1 MENRIALM
9 GLMRRMS
16 DGLDI
21 CVIEEQGGLQAG
33 FVGKPALEGLIGN
46 KYSRDLCLLSR

>member
-9 GLMRRMS
+9 GLTRRTS

-21 CVIEEQGGLQAG
+21 CVVEEQYGLQAG
-33 FVGKPALEGLIGN
+33 FVGRPALEGLIGN
-46 KYSRDLCLLSR
+46 KYSRDLCFLSR